1 MLLRGIWT
9 LVVDLKA
16 MVSKVRVAGQLTVS
30 VALFEMHLCA
40 SLSPILWWLLIVA
53 TSEVFRPGR
62 LALSTD

>member
-1 MLLRGIWT
+1 MIGRLLLLGIWT

-40 SLSPILWWLLIVA
+40 SLSPYPLVVA
-53 TSEVFRPGR
+53 DSG
-62 LALSTD
+62 D